1 MENACAEDWSA
12 MGRAGQGRHCRRCA
26 TDVVDLTRVTRSQ
39 AEAILR
45 AAGGTVCGRVRSDA
59 HGALVFAPEPVRR
72 GILPVAVA
80 GLLAACASE
89 PDPAADVADV
99 AVASTDVGPAGLA
112 LSTTRPGRFG
122 GSIATG
128 VMMPVGPDAP
138 LVVSP
143 ASATPVPTIAATEDE
158 GDVTPTAEQRAQTRR
173 KRWQRQVH
181 AHPPPPPHH
190 WMGMMV
196 LDD

>member
-1 MENACAEDWSA
+1 
-12 MGRAGQGRHCRRCA
+12 MGRAGDGRHCARCA

-59 HGALVFAPEPVRR
+59 HGAPVFTPEPVRR

-80 GLLAACASE
+80 GLLAACAAE
-89 PDPAADVADV
+89 PDAAADATDEVAAPV
-99 AVASTDVGPAGLA
+99 DVGSGLA
-112 LSTTRPGRFG
+112 LSATRPRSFG

-143 ASATPVPTIAATEDE
+143 ASATPVPTIAATEE
-158 GDVTPTAEQRAQTRR
+158 GDVIPTAEQRAQTRR